1 MLRHKTGVAFLT
13 VSVLLLTASLAR
25 AQQSLNIQLGV
36 FTPRAE
42 DARIAGDVLV
52 TNRNYLFFNLSDFK
66 GFTGGGEWLV
76 VVGNNLEAGIGVG
89 YYQRPVRSVYEGWVD
104 TDGSEISQE
113 LKLRVVPLVATLKY
127 LPFGARGA
135 IQPYVGVGLAV
146 YFWRYSETGEFVD
159 FSDNSIYRDAF
170 VGSGTSVGPV
180 ATFGARARVSGQA
193 DIGAEVRWQWGQGNL
208 SNDFLGNKIDLGG
221 VNVLGTFRLRF

>member
-13 VSVLLLTASLAR
+13 VSVLLLTASMAR

-42 DARIAGDVLV
+42 DARVAGDVLV
-52 TNRNYLFFNLSDFK
+52 TNRNYLFFNFSDFK

-89 YYQRPVRSVYEGWVD
+89 YYQRAVLSVYEGWVD

-113 LKLRVVPLVATLKY
+113 IKLRVVPLLATLKY
-127 LPFGARGA
+127 LPFGARRA

-159 FSDNSIYRDAF
+159 FNDNSIYRDVF

-180 ATFGARARVSGQA
+180 ATFGVRGRVSGQA
-193 DIGAEVRWQWGQGNL
+193 DIGVEARWQRGQGNL

-221 VNVLGTFRLRF
+221 VSVLGTFRLRF